1 MHARGV
7 VNAIVS
13 ITLIKSGIISMFF
26 HRNYLM
32 ATEYVCCLEP
42 VKNLE
47 KSLKASSGRKA

>member
-7 VNAIVS
+7 VNAIVA